1 MILRKTQNIIINQ
14 ESGKPSLN
22 GLIELTKEKKQTEPQ
37 FKQIEKEVLRVLSG
51 NWIFLFL

>member
-37 FKQIEKEVLRVLSG
+37 FKQIEKEVLRG
-51 NWIFLFL
+51 IFE